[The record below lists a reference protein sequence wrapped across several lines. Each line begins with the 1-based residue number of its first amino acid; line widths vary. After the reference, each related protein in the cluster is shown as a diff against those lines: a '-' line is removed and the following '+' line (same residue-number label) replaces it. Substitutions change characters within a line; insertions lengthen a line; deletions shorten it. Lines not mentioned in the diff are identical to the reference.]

1 MKGRWRYARC
11 GEPKRSDTLSD
22 EGQRP
27 NVKEKRKLE
36 SRVQRQVARTVRR
49 GAGRKGRL
57 TDLARCLPYTIASN
71 LLEANAV
78 LSWQG
83 SCQSAK
89 RLEPLLCAT
98 IGHTPPVMRDNSCYR
113 RHTCSRVASVHMCT
127 RGRDQPVIL
136 GAQTAQP
143 RELQI
148 VGEQPGAVNAAY
160 LSPSAYATVRPRR
173 YGVEVRLST

>member
-1 MKGRWRYARC
+1 MPLLNPPHIIASVDLMTDYDDVF
-11 GEPKRSDTLSD
+11 DTIHLQGFAS
-22 EGQRP
+22 
-27 NVKEKRKLE
+27 V
-36 SRVQRQVARTVRR
+36 
-49 GAGRKGRL
+49 
-57 TDLARCLPYTIASN
+57 LPTFTHYVDNNSTPTIASN

-83 SCQSAK
+83 SYQSAK

-98 IGHTPPVMRDNSCYR
+98 IGHTPPVMRDNSWYR
-113 RHTCSRVASVHMCT
+113 RHTCGRVASVHMCT

-160 LSPSAYATVRPRR
+160 LSPSAYATVCHGR

>member
-1 MKGRWRYARC
+1 MDDTC
-11 GEPKRSDTLSD
+11 GSTMLLFIVNASF
-22 EGQRP
+22 
-27 NVKEKRKLE
+27 LE
-36 SRVQRQVARTVRR
+36 TSYPL
-49 GAGRKGRL
+49 L
-57 TDLARCLPYTIASN
+57 TFANYVDNNSTPTIASN

-98 IGHTPPVMRDNSCYR
+98 IRHTPPVMRDNSCYR

-143 RELQI
+143 RELQR
-148 VGEQPGAVNAAY
+148 VGEQPG
-160 LSPSAYATVRPRR
+160 
-173 YGVEVRLST
+173 LSTLHTSRLLHMPQSALADTELRSGCLHNYQSR

>member
-1 MKGRWRYARC
+1 MRQ
-11 GEPKRSDTLSD
+11 ERSTAPL
-22 EGQRP
+22 P
-27 NVKEKRKLE
+27 
-36 SRVQRQVARTVRR
+36 
-49 GAGRKGRL
+49 RL
-57 TDLARCLPYTIASN
+57 GHYVDNNSTPTIASN

-83 SCQSAK
+83 FYQSAK

-98 IGHTPPVMRDNSCYR
+98 IGHTPPVMRDNSWYR
-113 RHTCSRVASVHMCT
+113 RHTCGRVASVHMCT

-148 VGEQPGAVNAAY
+148 VGKQPGAVNAAY
-160 LSPSAYATVRPRR
+160 LSPSAYATVRPGR